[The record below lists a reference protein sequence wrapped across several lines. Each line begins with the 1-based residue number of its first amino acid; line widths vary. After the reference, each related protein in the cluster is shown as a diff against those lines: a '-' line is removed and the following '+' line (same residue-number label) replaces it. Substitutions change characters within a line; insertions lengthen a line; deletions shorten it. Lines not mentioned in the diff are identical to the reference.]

1 MLKPDTIYEAAD
13 YLRLS
18 KEDGDFSL
26 SSDKL
31 ESDSISS
38 QRSIIQRFV
47 AQTPNIKLVA
57 EYCDDGYTGTNFDRP
72 DFQKMM
78 EAVKAG
84 KINCIIVKDLSR
96 FGRDY
101 IDAGK
106 YIEKIFPQLGVRFIA
121 VNDHIDTL
129 NYSTGDSLIVPVK
142 NFLNDSYSRDIS
154 IKVRSNFESRRRNG
168 EFVSNYTAY
177 GYLRDP
183 NDKTKLIVDEVAG
196 GIVREIFRWKI
207 EGMSP
212 GTIAEKLNAR
222 GVLAPSE
229 YKRSIGIKFKTS
241 FQSGARSKWVAASVK
256 RILNNEVYTGVLIQG
271 RRTTPSHKVKKV
283 ILKDESEWSRVE
295 HNHEAIIPLR
305 EFQLVQDLMQE
316 DGRRAP
322 NADTVYPLSGRV
334 FCGTC
339 GALAK
344 RTSVNYNG
352 KRYAYY
358 VCPTTQKEGGC
369 EKRNISGPALE
380 SAVLATLQSEIK
392 LILDMEH
399 ALRQIETLAWENR
412 EVTRLEKAIA
422 GQEAEIEKC
431 KMLKVSTY
439 EDLKEGLITQEEFL
453 HMKDEYTQRI
463 CTLESAVSSLRAEQA
478 SIQEGL
484 TNQTGW
490 LAQFRKYRNIP
501 SLSRA
506 VVVNLIEKV
515 YLYPG
520 KQIKV
525 VLRYQDQF
533 SDIMEFLQTQKAAY
547 TLPQKEVC

>member
-322 NADTVYPLSGRV
+322 NADTVY
-334 FCGTC
+334 
-339 GALAK
+339 
-344 RTSVNYNG
+344 
-352 KRYAYY
+352 
-358 VCPTTQKEGGC
+358 Q
-369 EKRNISGPALE
+369 
-380 SAVLATLQSEIK
+380 
-392 LILDMEH
+392 H
-399 ALRQIETLAWENR
+399 AI
-412 EVTRLEKAIA
+412 
-422 GQEAEIEKC
+422 
-431 KMLKVSTY
+431 
-439 EDLKEGLITQEEFL
+439 
-453 HMKDEYTQRI
+453 
-463 CTLESAVSSLRAEQA
+463 
-478 SIQEGL
+478 
-484 TNQTGW
+484 
-490 LAQFRKYRNIP
+490 
-501 SLSRA
+501 
-506 VVVNLIEKV
+506 
-515 YLYPG
+515 
-520 KQIKV
+520 
-525 VLRYQDQF
+525 
-533 SDIMEFLQTQKAAY
+533 
-547 TLPQKEVC
+547 

>member
-1 MLKPDTIYEAAD
+1 MGNAHKYVYLFSEGNGSMRELLGGKGANLAEMTKIGLPVPQGFTITTEACNEFFTAGHKLPDGLLDEAWVA
-13 YLRLS
+13 LH
-18 KEDGDFSL
+18 
-26 SSDKL
+26 KL
-31 ESDSISS
+31 EEHTDKTFGDTENPLLVSVRSGAAISMPGMMDTVLNLGLNDVTVKGFAKLTGDERFALDCYRRFIQMFSDVVMELPKPEFEK
-38 QRSIIQRFV
+38 IIDQKKEEKGVTQDTELDTEDMKDLVKRFK
-47 AQTPNIKLVA
+47 AFYKENKG
-57 EYCDDGYTGTNFDRP
+57 E
-72 DFQKMM
+72 DFPSDPKVQLM

-271 RRTTPSHKVKKV
+271 RPP
-283 ILKDESEWSRVE
+283 
-295 HNHEAIIPLR
+295 AI
-305 EFQLVQDLMQE
+305 
-316 DGRRAP
+316 
-322 NADTVYPLSGRV
+322 
-334 FCGTC
+334 
-339 GALAK
+339 K
-344 RTSVNYNG
+344 
-352 KRYAYY
+352 
-358 VCPTTQKEGGC
+358 
-369 EKRNISGPALE
+369 
-380 SAVLATLQSEIK
+380 
-392 LILDMEH
+392 
-399 ALRQIETLAWENR
+399 
-412 EVTRLEKAIA
+412 
-422 GQEAEIEKC
+422 
-431 KMLKVSTY
+431 
-439 EDLKEGLITQEEFL
+439 
-453 HMKDEYTQRI
+453 
-463 CTLESAVSSLRAEQA
+463 
-478 SIQEGL
+478 
-484 TNQTGW
+484 
-490 LAQFRKYRNIP
+490 
-501 SLSRA
+501 
-506 VVVNLIEKV
+506 
-515 YLYPG
+515 
-520 KQIKV
+520 
-525 VLRYQDQF
+525 
-533 SDIMEFLQTQKAAY
+533 
-547 TLPQKEVC
+547 